1 MNYHRPPIENASKT
15 SATRDQLSNR
25 RSYIAHLFNAL
36 RESRRLQAARIIHQ
50 YRHLLQEDR
59 GYEAREAV
67 QERKLQNNEISKG
80 SLLDAD
86 QY

>member
-1 MNYHRPPIENASKT
+1 MNYHHPPTENTSKT
-15 SATRDQLSNR
+15 SATRDQVSNR
-25 RSYIAHLFNAL
+25 RSYIAHLLNAL
-36 RESRRLQAARIIHQ
+36 RESRRLQAARVIHR